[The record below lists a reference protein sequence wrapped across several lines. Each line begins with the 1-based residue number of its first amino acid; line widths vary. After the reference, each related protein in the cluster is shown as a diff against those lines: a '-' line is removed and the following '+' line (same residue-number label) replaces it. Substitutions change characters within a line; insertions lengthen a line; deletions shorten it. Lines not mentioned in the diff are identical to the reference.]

1 MNIPSSSNESQSA
14 IAQKTWEMANKI
26 ETVGSIDDIYRYD
39 KKQQQDILAAKPWEK
54 E

>member
-1 MNIPSSSNESQSA
+1 MSIPSSSNDSQSA

-26 ETVGSIDDIYRYD
+26 ETVGSVDDIYRYD